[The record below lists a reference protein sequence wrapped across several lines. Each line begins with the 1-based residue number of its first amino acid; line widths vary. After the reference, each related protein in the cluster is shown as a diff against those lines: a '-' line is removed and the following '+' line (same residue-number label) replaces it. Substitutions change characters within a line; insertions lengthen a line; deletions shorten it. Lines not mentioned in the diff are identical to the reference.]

1 MVVCRWGLKTKGTM
15 KASELRLGN
24 WYDHHGTPKQV
35 TPSVIEDVWEAKR
48 IWCKPIPITE
58 EWLLRFGFEDT
69 GCLRFKKGIWDVAFM
84 SDSTIYFRF
93 DEQNIAELKHVN
105 QLQNLYFAL
114 TGEEL
119 TIQQ

>member
-1 MVVCRWGLKTKGTM
+1 M
-15 KASELRLGN
+15 KAIELRLGN

-35 TPSVIEDVWEAKR
+35 TPSVIEDGWEAKR
-48 IWCKPIPITE
+48 IWCKPVAITE

-93 DEQNIAELKHVN
+93 DEQNIAELKHVH